1 MEVKMKLLLRRLER
15 LEKRAA
21 PVVNHTTVQA
31 ASIIR
36 ERRRK
41 RVAALGEVEEELP
54 WSTFSLR
61 PECRFSIAETL
72 RFGRQMA
79 HERNVTWSAGQEHQ
93 TE

>member
-1 MEVKMKLLLRRLER
+1 MKVLLRRLER
-15 LEKRAA
+15 LEKRAEPA
-21 PVVNHTTVQA
+21 VNQTTVQL

-41 RVAALGEVEEELP
+41 RLGVLGEVEEELP

-61 PECRFSIAETL
+61 PGCRLSIAETL

-79 HERNVTWSAGQEHQ
+79 HERSVTRSAGQEHQ

>member
-1 MEVKMKLLLRRLER
+1 MKVLLRRLER
-15 LEKRAA
+15 LEKRAEPA
-21 PVVNHTTVQA
+21 VNHTTVQV

-41 RVAALGEVEEELP
+41 RLAALGEVEEELP
-54 WSTFSLR
+54 WSTLSPR
-61 PECRFSIAETL
+61 PGHRLSIAETL

-79 HERNVTWSAGQEHQ
+79 HERNVTRSAGQEHQ

>member
-1 MEVKMKLLLRRLER
+1 MKVLLRRLER
-15 LEKRAA
+15 LEKRAEPA
-21 PVVNHTTVQA
+21 VNHMTVQL

-41 RVAALGEVEEELP
+41 RLAALGEVEEEQP

-61 PECRFSIAETL
+61 PGCRLSIAETL

-79 HERNVTWSAGQEHQ
+79 HERSVTRSAGQEYQ